1 MAVNATS
8 RTLNRKYPLKP
19 FGLNPMVSTFQ
30 RTARAF
36 RRRRSSV
43 SLAEGFGEVEE
54 VGGDAGFKVIA
65 AKRPVSATR
74 GGRRKA
80 VRKRR

>member
-1 MAVNATS
+1 LWLVANLHLPYEA
-8 RTLNRKYPLKP
+8 
-19 FGLNPMVSTFQ
+19 
-30 RTARAF
+30 A
-36 RRRRSSV
+36 
-43 SLAEGFGEVEE
+43 LAEGFGEVEE